1 MKRYHKGIDLAL
13 GGNTS
18 HKATLSN
25 FLVEFSIFKHINES
39 RKHSSLNSTN
49 VCTFSNKYWPWYSL
63 YSPFLLFRD
72 DQRIKRCGKA
82 LGVSWWMESLGNFP
96 SNYTQLDTLLAFPH
110 IVPIFSTTPL
120 AFPHIVPIFSTTRNF
135 ILVS

>member
-18 HKATLSN
+18 HKATPSN
-25 FLVEFSIFKHINES
+25 FLVEFSIFKHIKES

-49 VCTFSNKYWPWYSL
+49 VCTL

-96 SNYTQLDTLLAFPH
+96 SDYTQLDTLLAFPH
-110 IVPIFSTTPL
+110 MVPIFLTTPL
-120 AFPHIVPIFSTTRNF
+120 AFPHVVPIFSTTRNF